1 MVRPGKWR
9 PPSLIYWEPV
19 TSELLFIII
28 LFFRFSNRPFPPFI
42 FQIHLSLPP
51 LSAIRKISKEILHV
65 TWIPHETLMSSL
77 HKQIKKSISRA
88 IIDLIED
95 REHKTRLSDL
105 KVLLPKTLLK
115 QI

>member
-1 MVRPGKWR
+1 MEIYLVDKCNGQTWKMAT
-9 PPSLIYWEPV
+9 SITLYWEPV

-95 REHKTRLSDL
+95 IEYIIR
-105 KVLLPKTLLK
+105 PG
-115 QI
+115 